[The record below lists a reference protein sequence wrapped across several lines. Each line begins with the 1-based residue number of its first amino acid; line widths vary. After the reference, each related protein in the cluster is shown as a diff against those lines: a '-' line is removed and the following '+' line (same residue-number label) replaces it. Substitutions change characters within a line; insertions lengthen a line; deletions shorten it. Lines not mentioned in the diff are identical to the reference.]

1 MVHVVNVQNGGKIYI
16 MKNTYQLLAD
26 KWKQQ
31 ADESDDEREQAWLYA
46 CSADLVSEINKN
58 KDNNV

>member
-1 MVHVVNVQNGGKIYI
+1 M

-31 ADESDDEREQAWLYA
+31 ADESNDEREQLWLYA
-46 CSADLVSEINKN
+46 CSADLISEINKN
-58 KDNNV
+58 KDINNV